1 MKKILLTFIAAILF
15 CGAYAQGEY
24 EMKVTVEMM
33 NGIGPEDD
41 ACTNLYDLRLAFSD
55 QPLDWL
61 IEDKIKVIPNHW
73 AKYTPI
79 AWVNLTSLLYPFTE
93 NVFIEHTISFPNTK
107 SPAAIFTF
115 AIATQKQENICKQEM
130 SGYGDFSINFDAY
143 CGTQIVE
150 QPLAHWNSKMK
161 IQIYPKKIDIK
172 STTSYLPIDEKI
184 NIEATKGFLNP
195 NLNWQYKV
203 GLDGVWK
210 DFPPALQT
218 AETVSLSA
226 KDLLGNDAENYAS
239 KNIYVRM
246 DYGCNGLNKYS
257 NTLAFTVLHSSPHI
271 LFVTPIPNKCFGE
284 ANGYMKIKFDR
295 PLKPNEFLNIFIQDK
310 NDPNNLEQIFNLQ
323 NLPADNTIISSPILK
338 PGDFTIKVSGKYD
351 GLQTYADGP
360 GHTANTNFV
369 SPLPV
374 SFATNKTDVYCFGG
388 NDGTITINAAGGIP
402 NYTLGYKKQW
412 QADYAW
418 VNFGEAQKHV
428 LNNLDT
434 GTYQLRVKDA
444 NACVELSQG
453 KEVIRTVIIT
463 QPEKPLKIDFLE
475 ITDPL
480 QFGST
485 DGSVKVILAG
495 GTPKPNQSYNIGWQN
510 LNNDILNNYINNIVP
525 TGYQTFL
532 QDVGAGKYILT
543 ATDDNYAKAANN
555 SKKGCLI
562 KDTFHVKDP
571 LPLTVD
577 IEEQHYISCKEDKDG
592 QLVAHASGGIKFKIG
607 LPYHYQWF
615 KIVNGVNIDINQSD
629 SIATGLAAGEYFV
642 KITDFNNI
650 IKESVIYNLKEPDV
664 LQVEVV
670 PTPVSCSGG
679 NNGAA
684 KAIVL
689 GGTQPY
695 QYEWSTTETT
705 VQINN
710 LTEGTYWAYIKD
722 AHQCETQGQA
732 KIVAPNPIKVEP
744 TIKHPTCYQACDG
757 FINLDVSGGNAP
769 YTYLWSNGAITKD
782 IANGC
787 AGNYT
792 LTITDASNCSRVL
805 QFSLI
810 NPLPIIDLG
819 QDRTLCQGQN
829 YEADASIAEP
839 GATYQWGSNT
849 GFVANTPKV
858 LLSNEGTYWVA
869 VDNGKG
875 CIGKDTILIHRK
887 NVDIAAEFISSTQA
901 FKDEPVMFINLSLPS
916 PDSISW
922 IVPNDPNIQVLSN
935 NQNIAELKFTS
946 TGTYSISLKSY
957 KGGCEKIFTKKI
969 IVLEPQPFDDLGQVQ
984 EPFIKIFTIAPN
996 PNNGQF
1002 IVKVTLKEQ
1011 AKIRLRMY
1019 NVLTNVQVSDRQES
1033 GSSQYTLPYNV
1044 NAPAGTYFLLLETPK
1059 GNIMYK
1065 IIIN

>member
-24 EMKVTVEMM
+24 EMKVNVEIWDGQD
-33 NGIGPEDD
+33 NNSGKCNNYYE
-41 ACTNLYDLRLAFSD
+41 LRLAFEG
-55 QPLDWL
+55 QPQDWWWKNGVP
-61 IEDKIKVIPNHW
+61 IIPKQWKEYMPMVWQNLN
-73 AKYTPI
+73 PI
-79 AWVNLTSLLYPFTE
+79 GGGHKFY
-93 NVFIEHTISFPNTK
+93 EHKISFPNNKIPKT
-107 SPAAIFTF
+107 IFTYGSRQWKNWF
-115 AIATQKQENICKQEM
+115 ECEGY
-130 SGYGDFSINFDAY
+130 SGY
-143 CGTQIVE
+143 
-150 QPLAHWNSKMK
+150 NSFGIGANYKNCYNALYQGK
-161 IQIYPKKIDIK
+161 IDDWGSKITVQIYPKKIDLVSNTNII
-172 STTSYLPIDEKI
+172 PVDEKI
-184 NIEATKGFLNP
+184 KIEATKGFLNTIYK
-195 NLNWQYKV
+195 WQYKL
-203 GLDGVWK
+203 GINGQWTN
-210 DFPPALQT
+210 FPPAQQT
-218 AETVSLSA
+218 GETVNVSA
-226 KDLLGNDAENYAS
+226 KDLLGADAENNIAQ
-239 KNIYVRM
+239 NIYVRVS
-246 DYGCNGLNKYS
+246 YGCFGQDKFSNALIF
-257 NTLAFTVLHSSPHI
+257 NTLLSSPHI
-271 LFVTPIPNKCFGE
+271 TSVTPVPYKCFGE
-284 ANGYMKIKFDR
+284 NNGYVKIKFDR
-295 PLKPNEFLNIFIQDK
+295 ALKPNEFLNIFIQDK

-338 PGDFTIKVSGKYD
+338 PGDFTIKVSGKYN

-374 SFATNKTDVYCFGG
+374 TFSANKTNDVYCFGG
-388 NDGTITINAAGGIP
+388 NDGTITINAAGGTP
-402 NYTLGYKKQW
+402 NYLLGYKKQW
-412 QADYAW
+412 QADYVW
-418 VNFGEAQKHV
+418 VNFNQPNKHI
-428 LNNLDT
+428 LSNLDT

-495 GTPKPNQSYNIGWQN
+495 GTPKPDQSYNIGWQN

-571 LPLTVD
+571 LPLTAD

-650 IKESVIYNLKEPDV
+650 IKESAIYNLKEPDV
-664 LQVEVV
+664 LHVEVV

-679 NNGAA
+679 NDGSA
-684 KAIVL
+684 KAIVS

-705 VQINN
+705 ALISN

-732 KIVAPNPIKVEP
+732 KIVAPNPIKVDP

-922 IVPNDPNIQVLSN
+922 IVPNNPNIQVLSN

-984 EPFIKIFTIAPN
+984 EPFIKTFTIAPN